1 MPPTAK
7 GLVFELLMAIA
18 GEDLPAN
25 VAVRAGALFGV
36 TENNVRVALVRLA
49 AEGRIAATRR
59 GSYRLAR
66 GGERV
71 AREVAGW
78 RDAGRG
84 LRPWGGGY
92 VAVHA
97 GALGRADRAALRRR
111 ERALRFLGFAELERD
126 LHLRPDNLPG
136 GVARVRARL
145 IALGLPREAAVFLA
159 GGFGDELEARARRL
173 WDGRALDAGYRR
185 GRARIE
191 AWLARAPRLSVE
203 VAARE
208 VFVLGVEA
216 VRGVVHDPL
225 LPAPLVDVAARRA
238 FFAATRRLERVGREL
253 WRRFLRA

>member
-7 GLVFELLMAIA
+7 GLVVEMLMAIGGA
-18 GEDLPAN
+18 DLPAH
-25 VAVRAGALFGV
+25 VAVRAGALFGL

-66 GGERV
+66 RGEELL
-71 AREVAGW
+71 REVASW
-78 RDAGRG
+78 RAAERG
-84 LRPWGGGY
+84 LRRWRGGY

-111 ERALRFLGFAELERD
+111 ERALRFLGFVELERD

-136 GVARVRARL
+136 GVDGVRARL
-145 IALGLPREAAVFLA
+145 LALGLPRAASVFLA
-159 GGFGDELEARARRL
+159 AGFGAELEARARRL
-173 WDGRALDAGYRR
+173 WDGRALDAAYRA

-191 AWLARAPRLSVE
+191 RWLSRAAALPLP

-208 VFVLGVEA
+208 VFVLGGEA
-216 VRGVVHDPL
+216 VRAVVSDPL

-238 FFAATRRLERVGREL
+238 FFAAVRRVERVGREL
-253 WRRFLRA
+253 WRKFLHA